1 MTRIDRVTGSDLMRL
16 WGVPSWPDVEADYFL
31 WRGCGV
37 FACMD
42 FGSHVDLHMAM
53 RKGDRHLC
61 REAVSDVLNII
72 GDRVINAPILEE
84 KKHVCNLAK
93 KFGFI
98 ETWRGQTEFID
109 GRIGGLIIMTR
120 GNHGRNR

>member
-1 MTRIDRVTGSDLMRL
+1 
-16 WGVPSWPDVEADYFL
+16 
-31 WRGCGV
+31 
-37 FACMD
+37 MD

-61 REAVSDVLNII
+61 REAVSDILNII

-93 KFGFI
+93 KFGFV